1 MINKSLIYSIDLYQK
16 YLSPYKGYCCAYK
29 VYHDDVSCSQFT
41 KNSIKELGFCQAML
55 IIKKRFKDCK
65 ISSEKIKEEKK
76 ECCESEGF
84 KKFDN
89 GVGCVSNG
97 CNIASCFS
105 IFGH

>member
-41 KNSIKELGFCQAML
+41 KNCIKELGFFQAIF
-55 IIKKRFKDCK
+55 IIKKRFQDCK
-65 ISSEKIKEEKK
+65 ISAEKIKEEKT
-76 ECCESEGF
+76 ECCKSEDF

-89 GVGCVSNG
+89 RLGCACDS
-97 CNIASCFS
+97 CEIAHCFS
-105 IFGH
+105 LFVR